1 MTLDPEGNL
10 WFSNVTRAD
19 HSEGFTY
26 SCAAT
31 SVFRYRFFLIKFYNL
46 LCIKSQFSK

>member
-10 WFSNVTRAD
+10 WFSNVTRYD
-19 HSEGFTY
+19 TSDGFTY

-31 SVFRYRFFLIKFYNL
+31 SLFRFE
-46 LCIKSQFSK
+46 QF

>member
-10 WFSNVTRAD
+10 WFSNVTRYD
-19 HSEGFTY
+19 TSDGFTY

-31 SVFRYRFFLIKFYNL
+31 SLFRYTYILILNYYVKVYSNF
-46 LCIKSQFSK
+46 

>member
-10 WFSNVTRAD
+10 WFSNVTRFD
-19 HSEGFTY
+19 TSDGFTY

-31 SVFRYRFFLIKFYNL
+31 SVFRLNQNSNFYLNYDKNS
-46 LCIKSQFSK
+46 IFN